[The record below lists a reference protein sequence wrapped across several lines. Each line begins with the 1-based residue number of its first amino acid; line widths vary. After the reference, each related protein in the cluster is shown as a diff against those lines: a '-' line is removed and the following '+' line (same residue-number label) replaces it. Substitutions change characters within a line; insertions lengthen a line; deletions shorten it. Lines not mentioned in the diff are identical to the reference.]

1 MNEMTTEPTF
11 KELGLS
17 ENLLSAIRGLGYE
30 APTPIQAQSIPVLLK
45 GRDLVAQAE
54 TGTGKT
60 GAFALPI
67 LHDLDLNLEAPQALI
82 LAPTRELAIQVAEAF
97 KAYGKHLPGFHV
109 LPIYG
114 GQDYRVQLKGLQ
126 RGVHIVVGTPGRV
139 MDHIN
144 RGTLVLS
151 NLKTLVLDEADE
163 MLKMGFQEDV
173 EWILTKIPSEHRTAL
188 FSATIPSFI
197 KGLVSKY
204 LKDPVKIQ
212 IKAKASA
219 IPAIDQS
226 YTVVS
231 DAYKLEALTRFLEVR
246 EFDAAI
252 IFTRTKNAS
261 SELEEK
267 LDARGYAV
275 AALNGDLKQSQR
287 EAVIDRIKRGKID
300 IIVATDVA
308 ARGLDVSRISFVIN
322 YDMPHDTESYIHR
335 IGRTGRAGRKGDALL
350 FVSPREMR
358 MLKDIERV
366 TQSTIQQVQPPSVT
380 EISGKR
386 IENLTEKVVAA
397 MSSKNIDYYR
407 NIVEMI
413 AAKAECS
420 EIDVAA
426 GFASLVESEAPPIK
440 NQEDKWLNDRES
452 RSSEGDRGS
461 RGKPRSRSAGGGGGS
476 YDRPREGRTSRDRD
490 SAPRRRDD
498 APRSES
504 RPSRDRDSAP
514 RRSSGESRSYS
525 AAPRSEARPTSRDR
539 DSAPRRSSETRSR
552 SDAPRSEAR
561 PSRDRDS
568 APRRSDDR
576 PRSDAPRASTRTS
589 SRSSDAAPKKFR
601 DAPKFSDGKAT
612 LKRRVKKD

>member
-1 MNEMTTEPTF
+1 MNEMITEPTF

-17 ENLLSAIRGLGYE
+17 ENLLTAIRGLGYE

-144 RGTLVLS
+144 RGTLILS

-188 FSATIPSFI
+188 FSATLPSFI
-197 KGLVSKY
+197 KNLVSKY

-287 EAVIDRIKRGKID
+287 ESVIDRIKRGKID

-440 NQEDKWLNDRES
+440 NQEDKWLNDREV

-461 RGKPRSRSAGGGGGS
+461 RGKSRG
-476 YDRPREGRTSRDRD
+476 YDRPREGRSSRDRD
-490 SAPRRRDD
+490 SVPRRRDDAPRGEGSRSSFDRDSAPRRRDDASRGEGRPSFDRDRAPRRRDD

-504 RPSRDRDSAP
+504 RPSFDHDSAP
-514 RRSSGESRSYS
+514 RR
-525 AAPRSEARPTSRDR
+525 RD
-539 DSAPRRSSETRSR
+539 
-552 SDAPRSEAR
+552 DAPRGEGRS
-561 PSRDRDS
+561 SFSRDS

-576 PRSDAPRASTRTS
+576 PRSDAPRS
-589 SRSSDAAPKKFR
+589 SSRAPTRSSDVAPKKFR